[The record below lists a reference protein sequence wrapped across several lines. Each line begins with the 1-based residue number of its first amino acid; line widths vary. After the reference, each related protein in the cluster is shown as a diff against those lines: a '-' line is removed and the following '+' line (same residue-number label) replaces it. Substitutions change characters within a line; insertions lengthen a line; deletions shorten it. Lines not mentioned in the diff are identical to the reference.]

1 MRKRVQICL
10 LPDKIQEIQ
19 YCVSMRCFSN
29 AMSGICFASE
39 GIHSYLINVVLSQ
52 EPNRLLLMRELVNN
66 EVLGAC

>member
-1 MRKRVQICL
+1 
-10 LPDKIQEIQ
+10 
-19 YCVSMRCFSN
+19 
-29 AMSGICFASE
+29 MSGICFASE